1 MGILPGAAN
10 SQATVLDPSDTVP
23 VDDAVAT
30 DVQCVLPHHVGGCS
44 CRDPTPEIDNR
55 LQEVGGN
62 PAPATKTR
70 THTLL
75 LNPRLALKK
84 RIQARKRE
92 LYKRTHLGHD
102 YQDRESDFTPNLTR
116 PVS

>member
-10 SQATVLDPSDTVP
+10 SQATVLDTVP

-44 CRDPTPEIDNR
+44 CREPTPEIDNR

-70 THTLL
+70 THTASTHKTYFKGKD
-75 LNPRLALKK
+75 PVHEERVRQKTHFGTRLS
-84 RIQARKRE
+84 RPQIG
-92 LYKRTHLGHD
+92 LYT
-102 YQDRESDFTPNLTR
+102 
-116 PVS
+116 